1 MKKYKLFR
9 YCLFFAFI
17 FLFVYLTMNDVLYP
31 FDRIVM
37 DAWYQNDEV
46 ANEEVKIIA
55 IDEKTLNALGNFGS
69 WNRSV
74 YSDLIHQ
81 ISDETHKPEIIAF
94 DIIFGSSIES
104 KGDQEF
110 ADACKDQNVLVGSSF
125 KFNEVTTDID
135 SYDEPYE
142 ALKENTIQGFTN
154 SILDTDNKVR
164 SSLLKVNYNDKNYYN
179 FSYTLAS
186 MYCKNHHLKLQEP
199 ECNDQNIFN
208 FKYTAHSGDYETIS
222 FIDVL
227 NGKVD
232 KKIFANSVVLV
243 GAYSTGMQDAYTVP
257 IEKSKQM
264 FGVEIQA
271 NIFEAILLQKTYM
284 TVDKYYSTLYIV
296 GFIFVVALVFEW
308 LQLFNRLLV
317 LISALLSHLMIT
329 RIFFFN
335 GYEIGIITTVLALIV
350 FYVMNILW
358 EYVLDLVDKRRI
370 VNTFK
375 KYVAPDVVEQAINQ
389 GQADIP
395 LGGTLKDIAVLFVD
409 IRGFTTLSEKLSP
422 REVVDLLN
430 DYFENITN
438 AVFNNQGTLDKF
450 IGDAAMAVF
459 NSPFDLE
466 DYTYKAVKTAL
477 DIQKCSEEIARI
489 SHEKTGIKIG
499 FGVGVNCGEAIIG
512 NMGSEYRVEF
522 AAIGDT
528 VNTASRLEGVA
539 KAGQVIISKK
549 VYDRLKGRI
558 DVTWLGNVS
567 LKGKAKEV
575 EIYQVNGLIDEKNEE
590 DL

>member
-512 NMGSEYRVEF
+512 NMGSEHRVEF

>member
-142 ALKENTIQGFTN
+142 ALKENTTQGFTN

-296 GFIFVVALVFEW
+296 GFVFIVALVFVW

>member
-17 FLFVYLTMNDVLYP
+17 FLLVYLTINDVLYP

-296 GFIFVVALVFEW
+296 GFVFVVALVFEW

-528 VNTASRLEGVA
+528 VNTASRLEDVA

>member
-142 ALKENTIQGFTN
+142 ALKENTTQGFTN

-489 SHEKTGIKIG
+489 SYEKTGIKIG

>member
-296 GFIFVVALVFEW
+296 GFVFIVALVFEW

-335 GYEIGIITTVLALIV
+335 GYEIGIITTVLALVV

-489 SHEKTGIKIG
+489 SYEKTGIKIG

-539 KAGQVIISKK
+539 KVGQVIISKK

>member
-17 FLFVYLTMNDVLYP
+17 FLLVYLTMNDVLYP

-94 DIIFGSSIES
+94 DIIFGSSIEPR
-104 KGDQEF
+104 GDQEF

-296 GFIFVVALVFEW
+296 GFVFVVALVFEW

>member
-94 DIIFGSSIES
+94 DIIFGSSIEPR
-104 KGDQEF
+104 GDQEF

-296 GFIFVVALVFEW
+296 GFVFVVALVFEW

>member
-296 GFIFVVALVFEW
+296 GFVFIVALVFEW

-512 NMGSEYRVEF
+512 NMGSESRVEF

>member
-296 GFIFVVALVFEW
+296 GFVFVVALVFEW

>member
-1 MKKYKLFR
+1 M
-9 YCLFFAFI
+9 
-17 FLFVYLTMNDVLYP
+17 
-31 FDRIVM
+31 
-37 DAWYQNDEV
+37 
-46 ANEEVKIIA
+46 
-55 IDEKTLNALGNFGS
+55 
-69 WNRSV
+69 
-74 YSDLIHQ
+74 
-81 ISDETHKPEIIAF
+81 
-94 DIIFGSSIES
+94 
-104 KGDQEF
+104 
-110 ADACKDQNVLVGSSF
+110 
-125 KFNEVTTDID
+125 
-135 SYDEPYE
+135 
-142 ALKENTIQGFTN
+142 
-154 SILDTDNKVR
+154 
-164 SSLLKVNYNDKNYYN
+164 
-179 FSYTLAS
+179 
-186 MYCKNHHLKLQEP
+186 
-199 ECNDQNIFN
+199 
-208 FKYTAHSGDYETIS
+208 
-222 FIDVL
+222 
-227 NGKVD
+227 
-232 KKIFANSVVLV
+232 
-243 GAYSTGMQDAYTVP
+243 
-257 IEKSKQM
+257 
-264 FGVEIQA
+264 
-271 NIFEAILLQKTYM
+271 
-284 TVDKYYSTLYIV
+284 
-296 GFIFVVALVFEW
+296 
-308 LQLFNRLLV
+308 
-317 LISALLSHLMIT
+317 
-329 RIFFFN
+329 
-335 GYEIGIITTVLALIV
+335 
-350 FYVMNILW
+350 
-358 EYVLDLVDKRRI
+358 
-370 VNTFK
+370 
-375 KYVAPDVVEQAINQ
+375 
-389 GQADIP
+389 
-395 LGGTLKDIAVLFVD
+395 D

>member
-1 MKKYKLFR
+1 MEKYKLFR

-142 ALKENTIQGFTN
+142 ALKENTTQGFTN

-199 ECNDQNIFN
+199 ECNDQNVFN

-296 GFIFVVALVFEW
+296 GFVFIVALVFEW

-489 SHEKTGIKIG
+489 SYEKTGIKIG

-539 KAGQVIISKK
+539 KVGQVIISKK

>member
-94 DIIFGSSIES
+94 DLLFGSSIES

>member
-135 SYDEPYE
+135 SYDDPYE

-296 GFIFVVALVFEW
+296 GFVFVVALVFEW

>member
-296 GFIFVVALVFEW
+296 GFVFIVALIFEW

>member
-17 FLFVYLTMNDVLYP
+17 FLLVYLTINDVLYP

-296 GFIFVVALVFEW
+296 GFVFVVALVFEW